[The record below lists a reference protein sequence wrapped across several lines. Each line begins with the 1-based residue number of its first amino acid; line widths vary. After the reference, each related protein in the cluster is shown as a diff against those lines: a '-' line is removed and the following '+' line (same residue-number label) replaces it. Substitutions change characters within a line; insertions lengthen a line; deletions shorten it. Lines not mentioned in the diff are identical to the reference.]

1 MAVTF
6 KNQLNFLRET
16 MKLRDILE
24 IEKENKNIIHVFKTG
39 VLWNCYERSA
49 LYFNNNIEVKRIF
62 SRQLS
67 NVIDNIVFLV
77 IPDKDISRI
86 QRIAVDKDFEIQVV
100 DSKYFKILNVKHKA
114 GFTKWKKQSINVNKL
129 NSISNNKPHVTSK
142 EGLQVSVFNL
152 STLILKQIQNYNK
165 VYRFSL
171 GDRLSNLA
179 IEASELSFAS
189 CNYKELSQIL
199 TKIQIDI
206 RLSFQLHQINE
217 RRWFTLNSSLE
228 EIKKYVNAVIEKSKS
243 HC

>member
-1 MAVTF
+1 
-6 KNQLNFLRET
+6 

-24 IEKENKNIIHVFKTG
+24 IEKENKNTIHVFKTG

-49 LYFNNNIEVKRIF
+49 LYFNNNIEIRQIF
-62 SRQLS
+62 DRRLTHI
-67 NVIDNIVFLV
+67 VDNIVFLV
-77 IPDKDISRI
+77 IHDKDISKI
-86 QRIAVDKDFEIQVV
+86 QKIAVDKDFEIKVV

-114 GFTKWKKQSINVNKL
+114 GFNKWKKQVVQVNKFK
-129 NSISNNKPHVTSK
+129 NTPNKICIKNN

-152 STLILKQIQNYNK
+152 SVLILKQIQNYNN

-171 GDRLSNLA
+171 GDRISKLSIKA
-179 IEASELSFAS
+179 VELSITDDSNMDEIF
-189 CNYKELSQIL
+189 QIL

-217 RRWFTLNSSLE
+217 RMWFIINSSLE
-228 EIKKYVNAVIEKSKS
+228 EIKKYVNAVIGKSKS